1 MLQIQQLSQELPIC
15 GNIPFFVNL
24 CSSLWIVSL
33 LLVFGFEM
41 THSQLFLFSFKNL
54 KSCEC
59 FAGFNVNVW
68 GQDFFSFVS
77 LQKSCIWPQE
87 SPKGFNYTP
96 CNVENI
102 WTSWPWTTFS
112 SRRKKLLGS
121 TRLQSIPWL
130 GGLYKIGLDHIC
142 AWESELLVIVVCS
155 YRGAHTAACRNPH
168 STGSFSQEYVRNP
181 KLPWLLK
188 K

>member
-1 MLQIQQLSQELPIC
+1 MFYRLQRKCLRSR
-15 GNIPFFVNL
+15 
-24 CSSLWIVSL
+24 
-33 LLVFGFEM
+33 
-41 THSQLFLFSFKNL
+41 
-54 KSCEC
+54 
-59 FAGFNVNVW
+59 
-68 GQDFFSFVS
+68 FFSFVS

-181 KLPWLLK
+181 KVKRITRWFPYWLGFTTDLPSAHSH
-188 K
+188 

>member
-1 MLQIQQLSQELPIC
+1 MGI
-15 GNIPFFVNL
+15 FH
-24 CSSLWIVSL
+24 SL
-33 LLVFGFEM
+33 LISAVHCGTFLCCWLLASIIFEM
-41 THSQLFLFSFKNL
+41 THSWLFFFLW
-54 KSCEC
+54 KSLELWMFYRLQCKC
-59 FAGFNVNVW
+59 LRSR
-68 GQDFFSFVS
+68 FFSFVS
-77 LQKSCIWPQE
+77 LQKSCILLQE

-96 CNVENI
+96 CNFENI
-102 WTSWPWTTFS
+102 WTSWPWPTFS

-155 YRGAHTAACRNPH
+155 YRGAHTAACRNPR

-181 KLPWLLK
+181 KLPGLLK